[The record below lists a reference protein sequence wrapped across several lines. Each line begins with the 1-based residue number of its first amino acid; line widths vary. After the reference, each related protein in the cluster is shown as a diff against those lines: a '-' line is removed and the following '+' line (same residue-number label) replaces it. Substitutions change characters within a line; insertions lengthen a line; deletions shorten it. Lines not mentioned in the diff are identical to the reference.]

1 MKQQLTPYYIA
12 TAYDRKLYTAGIVRF
27 HQDKIMDERGY
38 TALRFNNKSY
48 KGLLAKCMRIQQC
61 ILIAF
66 SIPKK
71 SIVYFHFPFPAAI
84 QIVLLRLF
92 KWRGI
97 KTAALIIDID
107 GLRDKNEGLIKK
119 EIFQLSK
126 FTYVVAHNEEMKRW
140 LVQQLPS
147 TIIFSIIVFDY
158 AYSGEAISYK
168 KLYYPKLSNI
178 ICFAGNI
185 LKATFVYK
193 WHSILPLQLYVYGVG
208 YNALFNIKDGFI
220 YKGTAPPDE
229 LPFVIEGS
237 FGLVWDG
244 DDMYN
249 CDLYLKYNNPHK
261 LSLYLAAGMPVIVW
275 DKSAVSGWVKQ
286 NNIGFCI
293 SSIADIGN
301 RISNISIKE
310 YYVMHENAAAIGKR
324 ICDGYYLKAVL
335 KDIENID

>member
-27 HQDKIMDERGY
+27 HQEKIMDEQGFS
-38 TALRFNNKSY
+38 ALRFNNKSY

-61 ILIAF
+61 ILIAL

-71 SIVYFHFPFPAAI
+71 SIVYFHFPFQAAI
-84 QIVLLRLF
+84 EMLLLRLF

-107 GLRDKNEGLIKK
+107 GLRDKNGGLLKK

-126 FTYVVAHNEEMKRW
+126 FTYVVVHNEEMKKW
-140 LVQQLPS
+140 CVQQLPL

-158 AYSGEAISYK
+158 AYSADDISNK
-168 KLYYPKLSNI
+168 KIANLKLSNI

-193 WHSILPLQLYVYGVG
+193 WHPTFPLQFYVYGVG
-208 YNALFNIKDGFI
+208 YNALFITKDGFT
-220 YKGTAPPDE
+220 YKGIATPDE
-229 LPFVIEGS
+229 LPFVLEGS

-244 DDMYN
+244 DDLYN
-249 CDLYLKYNNPHK
+249 CDPYLKYNNPHK

-275 DKSAVSGWVKQ
+275 EKSAVSNWVKQ

-293 SSIADIGN
+293 NSIADIGN
-301 RISNISIKE
+301 HISNISITE
-310 YYVMHENAAAIGKR
+310 YDIMQENAAAIGKR
-324 ICDGYYLKAVL
+324 ICEGYYLKAVL